1 MNFQIAP
8 HAGFCFGVKMA
19 IQKGEE
25 LVKSGHVP
33 IATLG
38 PLIHNPQE
46 VKRLESLG
54 IYARDTFE
62 EISEKTVLIRTHGVA
77 PSVYDEAE
85 KRGLEL
91 YDCTC
96 PFVNKVQKIAHEH
109 SQNGYLVLILGN
121 CSHPEV
127 QGILGWAGE
136 SGVAFQDTAELEQL
150 ELRGR
155 KVCLV
160 AQTTENLERFERAV
174 EALQQYEIGELAV
187 FNTICSATR
196 ERQSAALKLA
206 ETMDFMLVIGGLNS
220 ANTQKLANICRQSGC
235 RTEHIE
241 SVDDINIRWFDD
253 VKNVGITAG
262 ASTPDWI
269 IREVTFKMEE
279 LMTMEQ
285 GLESYGV
292 VGDIG
297 RHDIVTGTVVKI
309 DVDEVLVD
317 IGGKSEG
324 IIPIRELSFA
334 KNIKPEEV
342 VQVGDEIRVMV
353 IKEENNEGNILL
365 SKKRVD
371 QAEAMEKLEELY
383 NEGAVIEA
391 PVVDVVKGGVIVDI
405 GTRGFV
411 PASRLDI
418 KYIEDIKS
426 FVGQTLK
433 FKIIKFEP
441 EARKIVLSRREILE
455 EEEKVRKEEVWAS
468 IEEGQTRKGIV
479 RRLAAFGAFVD
490 LGGVDGLLH
499 VSEMGWGRVKNPG
512 DVVKV
517 GQEVEVYILSAD
529 QEKGK
534 ISLGLKQLIPNPWD
548 TAAEKYAVGNVVNGK
563 IVRIVPFGAF
573 VMLEDGVD
581 GLVHI
586 SQISWDR
593 VEKVEDALQI
603 GQEISAKVL
612 ELDIDNK
619 KISLSI
625 KQMTEKPVKEAPAPV
640 VEAAAE
646 EKVEEEI
653 PVVQEEMGSTIGD
666 VFNN

>member
-1 MNFQIAP
+1 MEFQIAP
-8 HAGFCFGVKMA
+8 QAGFCFGVKMA
-19 IQKGEE
+19 IRKGEE
-25 LVKSGHVP
+25 LVKSGHAP
-33 IATLG
+33 LATLG

-46 VKRLESLG
+46 VKRLEKLG
-54 IYARDTFE
+54 IYARDGFE
-62 EISEKTVLIRTHGVA
+62 EICEKTVLIRTHGVA
-77 PSVYDEAE
+77 PHVYQEAE
-85 KRGLEL
+85 KRGLEI

-109 SQNGYLVLILGN
+109 SQNGYQVLILGN
-121 CSHPEV
+121 CNHPEV
-127 QGILGWAGE
+127 QGILGWAGG
-136 SGVAFQDTAELEQL
+136 SGIAFQNIQELEQMD
-150 ELRGR
+150 LRDK

-160 AQTTENLERFERAV
+160 SQTTENLERFEQAV
-174 EALQQYEIGELAV
+174 QVLEQYELNELAV

-196 ERQSAALKLA
+196 DRQSAALELA
-206 ETMDFMLVIGGLNS
+206 ETVDFMLVIGGSNS

-269 IREVTFKMEE
+269 IREVTLKMEE
-279 LMTMEQ
+279 LTMEQ

-292 VGDIG
+292 RGNIS
-297 RHDIVTGTVVKI
+297 RHDIVSGTVVKI
-309 DVDEVLVD
+309 DNDEVLVD

-324 IIPIRELSFA
+324 IIPIRELSFT
-334 KNIKPEEV
+334 KNVNPEEV
-342 VQVGDEIRVMV
+342 VKVGEEIRVMV
-353 IKEENNEGNILL
+353 IKEENSEGNILL

-371 QAEAMEKLEELY
+371 QAEAMEKLEDLY
-383 NEGAVIEA
+383 NEGAIIEA
-391 PVVDVVKGGVIVDI
+391 PVVDVVRSGVIVDI

-418 KYIEDIKS
+418 KYIEDLKS

-441 EARKIVLSRREILE
+441 ENRKIVLSRREILE
-455 EEEKVRKEEVWAS
+455 EEEKARKEEVWAS

-517 GQEVEVYILSAD
+517 GQEIEVYVLAVD
-529 QEKGK
+529 KEKEK
-534 ISLGLKQLIPNPWD
+534 ISLGLRQLIANPWD
-548 TAAEKYAVGNVVNGK
+548 TAAEKYAVGNVVTGK
-563 IVRIVPFGAF
+563 VVRIVPFGAF
-573 VMLEDGVD
+573 VQLEDGVD

-586 SQISWDR
+586 SQISWER

-603 GQEISAKVL
+603 GQEIEAKVL
-612 ELDIDNK
+612 ELDTESK

-625 KQMTEKPVKEAPAPV
+625 KQLTERPVKEAPAPV
-640 VEAAAE
+640 VEE
-646 EKVEEEI
+646 EKEEKEDI
-653 PVVQEEMGSTIGD
+653 PVVQEAMGSTIGD
-666 VFNN
+666 LLNK